1 MCLIICGPNHP
12 RPRINM
18 MLKLFINESKQLC
31 EGVRVYASYMKQ
43 KFTSYSLQLL
53 LHLWLLFLQW
63 QCEDRVAAAV
73 KKELP
78 NNFLTFG
85 LCIFGWSMISW
96 YNIFLVWSVHVNLIC
111 PMYGKNTSCFSSSF
125 VGRIL
130 FWLP

>member
-53 LHLWLLFLQW
+53 LHLWLLFLQ
-63 QCEDRVAAAV
+63 
-73 KKELP
+73 
-78 NNFLTFG
+78 
-85 LCIFGWSMISW
+85 
-96 YNIFLVWSVHVNLIC
+96 
-111 PMYGKNTSCFSSSF
+111 
-125 VGRIL
+125 
-130 FWLP
+130 